1 VPQNIKKMNIRKYT
15 EEEKEIIHD
24 IKERTIGS
32 CKKCF
37 CGWVDDDILS
47 DGVACNCRKVFIY
60 LKELTYSGIP
70 KEYWH
75 LNFKNLK
82 LTPSIIKTM
91 FQKYINNLNTAVEKG
106 LGLCFFGSNGLGK
119 TSLLVEIGKEAV
131 IAGYNVV
138 YTTTQNWVEYKMTDN
153 QYNLDRIS
161 EAKIILLDE
170 IDKPYRKRGS
180 DFVIS
185 SLENFFRNELPKNKI
200 VNLATNWNKKQMIE
214 NLGDSVWSIILR
226 KNKPIS
232 LMGEDKSERIN
243 DEWEEKLTSGSIDYL
258 SDYFIEMANRMRRF
272 EKTGNRKN

>member
-1 VPQNIKKMNIRKYT
+1 MNRKYT
-15 EEEKEIIHD
+15 EEEKELIYD
-24 IKERTIGS
+24 AKERTIES
-32 CKKCF
+32 CKKCI
-37 CGWVDDDILS
+37 CGWMNPDIL
-47 DGVACNCRKVFIY
+47 DEDRIACNCRKIFIY
-60 LKELTYSGIP
+60 LKELIYSRIP
-70 KEYWH
+70 REYWH
-75 LNFKNLK
+75 LNFENLK
-82 LTPSIIKTM
+82 LTPTIIKTM
-91 FQKYINNLNTAVEKG
+91 FQKYISNLDIAVEKG

-119 TSLLVEIGKEAV
+119 TSLLVEIGKEAI
-131 IAGYNVV
+131 IAGYSVV

-185 SLENFFRNELPKNKI
+185 SLENFFRNELPKNKV

-232 LMGEDKSERIN
+232 LMGEDKSEKIN
-243 DEWEEKLTSGSIDYL
+243 DEWEEKLTSGSINYL
-258 SDYFIEMANRMRRF
+258 SNYFIGMANRMRRF
-272 EKTGNRKN
+272 ETGED